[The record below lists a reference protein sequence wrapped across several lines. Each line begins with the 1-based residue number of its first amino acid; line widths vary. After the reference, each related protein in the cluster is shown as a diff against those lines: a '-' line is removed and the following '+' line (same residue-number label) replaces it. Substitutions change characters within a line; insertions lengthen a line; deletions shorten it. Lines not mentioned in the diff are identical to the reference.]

1 MSEKNVRTCVLYV
14 CLLIKFVRV
23 ALVKNVP
30 LVKAPVAHFRLLTRL
45 REHARVPAGQS
56 RVVLISI
63 RRLSILC
70 LISTTLVRISTK
82 CLPVWFYYC
91 EARSSFRMETMK
103 KLCVPVQGCEDVEEG
118 FDVNVGACRWVG
130 SNHENKIGLKR
141 GFPSSVGDLR
151 VSKSKPIAKY
161 CPDVMRLGGN
171 FWVPDSRMPG
181 KKFSSFV
188 HPIPMGVGRHKQG
201 VHAGTPSTDAGSGL
215 QKYWYQVLS
224 ARRMKHEKLEDKLN
238 NLR

>member
-1 MSEKNVRTCVLYV
+1 M
-14 CLLIKFVRV
+14 
-23 ALVKNVP
+23 
-30 LVKAPVAHFRLLTRL
+30 KAPVAHFRLLTRL
-45 REHARVPAGQS
+45 REHARAPAGQS

-70 LISTTLVRISTK
+70 LISTTLVRIGTK
-82 CLPVWFYYC
+82 CLPVWFYYY
-91 EARSSFRMETMK
+91 EAHSNVRMETMK
-103 KLCVPVQGCEDVEEG
+103 MLCVPVQGCEDVEEE

-171 FWVPDSRMPG
+171 FWVPGSRVPG

-188 HPIPMGVGRHKQG
+188 HPIPMGVGRHEQG
-201 VHAGTPSTDAGSGL
+201 VHAGTPTTDAGSGL
-215 QKYWYQVLS
+215 QKYWCQVLS
-224 ARRMKHEKLEDKLN
+224 TRRMKHEKLEDKLN

>member
-1 MSEKNVRTCVLYV
+1 M
-14 CLLIKFVRV
+14 
-23 ALVKNVP
+23 
-30 LVKAPVAHFRLLTRL
+30 
-45 REHARVPAGQS
+45 
-56 RVVLISI
+56 LISI

-82 CLPVWFYYC
+82 CLPVWFYYY

-103 KLCVPVQGCEDVEEG
+103 KLCVPVQGCEDVEEE

-161 CPDVMRLGGN
+161 CPDVMWLGGN
-171 FWVPDSRMPG
+171 FWGPGSGVPG
-181 KKFSSFV
+181 KIFIVCAPDTNGYWWVWIGDSCW
-188 HPIPMGVGRHKQG
+188 HPYHWCWIRPSEILVS
-201 VHAGTPSTDAGSGL
+201 GTEYEENEAREIRRQIEQFEVTILYDVTWNDHITHVISKAFAST
-215 QKYWYQVLS
+215 
-224 ARRMKHEKLEDKLN
+224 
-238 NLR
+238 

>member
-1 MSEKNVRTCVLYV
+1 MKYMKIVLYLLIMWELPDRLVNEWESVRTCVLYV

-23 ALVKNVP
+23 ELVKKTFH
-30 LVKAPVAHFRLLTRL
+30 LWKRLSHIFRLLIQL

-82 CLPVWFYYC
+82 YLPVWFYYY
-91 EARSSFRMETMK
+91 EARSNFCMETMK
-103 KLCVPVQGCEDVEEG
+103 MLCVPVQGCEDVEEE

-141 GFPSSVGDLR
+141 GFPSSGGNLR

-171 FWVPDSRMPG
+171 FWVPD
-181 KKFSSFV
+181 
-188 HPIPMGVGRHKQG
+188 
-201 VHAGTPSTDAGSGL
+201 AG
-215 QKYWYQVLS
+215 
-224 ARRMKHEKLEDKLN
+224 
-238 NLR
+238 

>member
-1 MSEKNVRTCVLYV
+1 MSEKACVHVYCTLIV
-14 CLLIKFVRV
+14 CLLADKIRSRRAREKTFHLWKR
-23 ALVKNVP
+23 LS
-30 LVKAPVAHFRLLTRL
+30 HIFRLLIRL

-82 CLPVWFYYC
+82 YLPVWFYYY
-91 EARSSFRMETMK
+91 EARSNFRMETMK

-171 FWVPDSRMPG
+171 FWGPGSGVPE
-181 KKFSSFV
+181 KFLSFV
-188 HPIPMGVGRHKQG
+188 HPIPMGVGG
-201 VHAGTPSTDAGSGL
+201 
-215 QKYWYQVLS
+215 
-224 ARRMKHEKLEDKLN
+224 HE
-238 NLR
+238 